1 LEEKKLSA
9 LYHHTQFAP
18 WIISIMLILT
28 LGCVAGAYA
37 SRLAAIRWSIGPLA
51 LVFAAVGL
59 IFSALTVG
67 VSETEVTWYFGPG
80 LWTYSLPR
88 SEIRNVA
95 VVRNSWANGLG
106 IRWAPGFRLYNV
118 QGLDAVQLRLRDGTI
133 TRIGTDEAPALAAA
147 LK

>member
-1 LEEKKLSA
+1 MPA
-9 LYHHTQFAP
+9 LYQHTQLAP
-18 WIISIMLILT
+18 WIIAIMLGLA
-28 LGCVAGAYA
+28 LMCAAGAYF
-37 SRLAAIRWSIGPLA
+37 SRLAVIRWSIGPLA
-51 LVFAAVGL
+51 LVFVAIGL

-80 LWTYSLPR
+80 LWAYSLPR

-95 VVRNSWANGLG
+95 VVRNSWTNGFG

-118 QGLDAVQLRLRDGTI
+118 QGLDAVQLRLKDGTI